1 MRTFQKLVHSTN
13 MEHFL
18 RALLVVIGVV
28 VKANAQQVCY
38 AGLGCFSRGGD
49 FPDALPQSP
58 AEINTQFLL
67 YTRTNPA
74 TEHSIMYDDT
84 SSVLNSYFDSSK
96 KTKFLVHGYMDDRTE
111 EWLILARE
119 AILAREDVNVIVV
132 DWGGGANSINYI
144 QVAANTRL
152 VGAQVA
158 RLITYLMQLTF
169 LSESSVHLIGHSLGA
184 HISGYAG
191 ERLQPRPARI
201 TALDA
206 AEPGFQGMPTHAR
219 LDPSDAMFVDAIH
232 TDGDS
237 ILTLGFGMSQP
248 VGHLDF
254 YPNGGTEQPGCE
266 ESILDFI
273 ISEGLIDGGKYFVTC
288 NHKRA
293 HKLFLD
299 SISSACPW
307 LGYPCADW
315 EEFRAGRCLSCGA
328 AGCHRMGYDADKNTL
343 SAGTQNVKLYLTTE
357 GESPYCHR
365 KEHWVTVSMSPG
377 ADFRE
382 VQEMYVTLHGTA
394 GSSAPVMV
402 VEDDK
407 DFEPGEAYV
416 FLVGTAADLGT
427 VTSVDV
433 LWEEDDDWYNP
444 FTWFNNPTLLL
455 DSITVDTAG
464 PSTYSTTTFCTSANG
479 LAEGQT
485 ISVTAGGCGGPITG

>member
-1 MRTFQKLVHSTN
+1 

-28 VKANAQQVCY
+28 VEANAQQVCY

-49 FPDALPQSP
+49 YPDALPQSP

-67 YTRTNPA
+67 YTRANPA
-74 TEHSIMYDDT
+74 TEQGIMYDDT
-84 SSVLNSYFDSSK
+84 GSVLNSYFDSSK

-293 HKLFLD
+293 HKLFID

-307 LGYPCADW
+307 LGYPCSDW
-315 EEFRAGRCLSCGA
+315 EEFRAGRCLSCSA

-382 VQEMYVTLHGTA
+382 VQEMYVTLHGTG

-402 VEDDK
+402 VQDDK

-464 PSTYSTTTFCTSANG
+464 SSTYSTTTFCTSANG